1 MRAVPVRLL
10 AVLAVLL
17 AALTGV
23 AQQEKRLVRG
33 QVLDEEGKA
42 VENAIVHLK
51 NLNNRAVLSVVT
63 DKDGRYRFN
72 DVDKKIDYEI
82 FAEWREQK
90 SRTRRISQFDTR
102 DIVTINLP
110 LEPAGESDEK
120 DKSKEE
126 KKEPG

>member
-82 FAEWREQK
+82 LAEWREQK

-110 LEPAGESDEK
+110 LEPAEESDEK
-120 DKSKEE
+120 DKPKDE

>member
-1 MRAVPVRLL
+1 VRAVPVRLL